1 MTCVC
6 SVGLD
11 MICVPGDTSAST
23 ISAIIADEA
32 AIGMINQ
39 KTTAVRIIPA
49 PGKKVG
55 DVVEIMAMSECPN
68 NCEHCFINYKVH
80 IDFYELEQILNAYQQ
95 STTKTR
101 ENELVDELYL
111 LTDEIQ
117 NGKTTTIVELINMT
131 IKKVTSLSDKVNVN
145 DTLQTFNSLNC
156 VIDYIADRN
165 NPVNARKDKFKREL
179 IRNYFEVM
187 LQSKA
192 NEEETSI
199 ETLATIDSFN
209 RRAMVNYLIEFSKR
223 VQHFDDEQKSKVAS
237 TINFVCTS
245 NEPSEVKIYK
255 SIDLIA
261 KHDLTIDLLGK
272 KIQAKTKVK
281 VEE

>member
-1 MTCVC
+1 
-6 SVGLD
+6 
-11 MICVPGDTSAST
+11 
-23 ISAIIADEA
+23 
-32 AIGMINQ
+32 
-39 KTTAVRIIPA
+39 
-49 PGKKVG
+49 
-55 DVVEIMAMSECPN
+55 
-68 NCEHCFINYKVH
+68 
-80 IDFYELEQILNAYQQ
+80 
-95 STTKTR
+95 
-101 ENELVDELYL
+101 
-111 LTDEIQ
+111 
-117 NGKTTTIVELINMT
+117 MT

-145 DTLQTFNSLNC
+145 DILQTFNSLNC

-165 NPVNARKDKFKREL
+165 NPVNVRKDKFKREL

-199 ETLATIDSFN
+199 ETLATIDSLN
-209 RRAMVNYLIEFSKR
+209 RSAMVNYLIEFSKR
-223 VQHFDDEQKSKVAS
+223 VKHFDDEQKSKVAS